1 MLLKPQLLPR
11 GRGALSATACA
22 PLALLIIH
30 PIIPRFEVA
39 HCEQLLHKTTVWDS
53 DCARRWV
60 EAVRSPPERFP
71 FPARVSAAVRDP
83 TDRPADVS
91 LLCQHSATGS
101 THATLHALSSR
112 QLQGGGGGE
121 GEGVSPPHTH
131 TPPLNHPPQFVCIYI
146 FACAC
151 VGVSVDQERERER
164 TRERESERKRE
175 IYDGKSDRARCFLD
189 EFWTQKL
196 LDCKDSLMK
205 A

>member
-1 MLLKPQLLPR
+1 MNNSSTKPPCEILIVHAGELKPF
-11 GRGALSATACA
+11 GRRRSASLSPHAS
-22 PLALLIIH
+22 PL
-30 PIIPRFEVA
+30 
-39 HCEQLLHKTTVWDS
+39 QSGT
-53 DCARRWV
+53 
-60 EAVRSPPERFP
+60 
-71 FPARVSAAVRDP
+71 
-83 TDRPADVS
+83 RPADVS

-121 GEGVSPPHTH
+121 GEGVSPPPTH
-131 TPPLNHPPQFVCIYI
+131 TSPQPPSSVCVYLY
-146 FACAC
+146 FRMCMC
-151 VGVSVDQERERER
+151 MCGSECGSRERERER